1 MAAITSGLRI
11 ETDSRGVARVTLD
24 RPGRHNA
31 FDGALI
37 AALRAA
43 IEALGRDAAVR
54 VIVISGA
61 GDSFCAGADLD
72 HMRAMAA
79 ASEEANY
86 ADALALADML
96 AALDECGKPLVARVN
111 GDAFG
116 GGVGLVACCDIAV
129 AADTAKF
136 SLSEVRLGLI
146 PATISPYVVR
156 KIGESSARRYFLT
169 AEVFEAADA
178 ERMGLVHEVVAA
190 AGMDEA
196 AAWFAKRLREG
207 GPRSQAAAKQ
217 LIARVAGAPID
228 EGLMADT
235 AERIASQRASAEGK
249 EGTEAF
255 LAKRPPA
262 WRS

>member
-1 MAAITSGLRI
+1 MSESNHLVAIEG
-11 ETDSRGVARVTLD
+11 GVARVTLN
-24 RPGRHNA
+24 RPAVHNA
-31 FDGALI
+31 LDDKLI
-37 AALRAA
+37 ADLRATLEGLA
-43 IEALGRDAAVR
+43 ADAAVR
-54 VIVISGA
+54 LVMLTGQGA
-61 GDSFCAGADLD
+61 SFCAGGDLAWMRRTADYTFEQNL
-72 HMRAMAA
+72 
-79 ASEEANY
+79 
-86 ADALALADML
+86 ADAMML
-96 AALDECGKPLVARVN
+96 ARLLHTLNTMPQPTVALVN
-111 GDAFG
+111 GPAYG
-116 GGVGLVACCDIAV
+116 GGVGLVACCDIAIAV
-129 AADTAKF
+129 ETAKF

-156 KIGESSARRYFLT
+156 KIGESNARRYFLT

-178 ERMGLVHEVVAA
+178 GRMGLVHEIVPAT
-190 AGMDEA
+190 GMDDA
-196 AAWFAKRLREG
+196 AQWFIKRLREG

>member
-1 MAAITSGLRI
+1 MTEANHIVAVEG
-11 ETDSRGVARVTLD
+11 GVARVTLS
-24 RPGRHNA
+24 RPAIHNA
-31 FDGALI
+31 LDDKLIADLLATLELI
-37 AALRAA
+37 AADR
-43 IEALGRDAAVR
+43 AVR
-54 VIVISGA
+54 LVMLTGEGA
-61 GDSFCAGADLD
+61 SFCAGGDLAWMRRTADYTYEQNL
-72 HMRAMAA
+72 
-79 ASEEANY
+79 
-86 ADALALADML
+86 ADAMML
-96 AALDECGKPLVARVN
+96 ARLLNTLNTMPQPTVALVN
-111 GDAFG
+111 GPAYG

-146 PATISPYVVR
+146 PATIGPYVVR

-178 ERMGLVHEVVAA
+178 QRMGLVHEVVSAT
-190 AGMDEA
+190 GMDEA
-196 AAWFAKRLREG
+196 AQWFIKRLHEG
-207 GPRSQAAAKQ
+207 GPAAQTAAKQ

-235 AERIASQRASAEGK
+235 AERIAGQRASAEGK

-255 LAKRPPA
+255 LAKRAPS